1 MTAERKKDRE
11 GDTKTRTKL
20 LGSMQLVD
28 PVKRVPA
35 QRDRISIPTTYLL
48 CIKNKLCPPL
58 NFFTN
63 EHIDAVNYAPQE
75 IHFKLLRPWADEDT
89 TEKVQL
95 LDMPKMISL
104 WGSDDA
110 STCLSPFRF
119 VEATGNLLAALEL
132 LCDPS
137 PSVSATMGSV
147 TPSSAVAPSVPSYA
161 SEYKKRR
168 DFFLQLD
175 NFEATYADWYPFE
188 LKARRDILKGVLF
201 DWDAYASEV
210 LLRVRLG
217 ELERERRPK
226 RASEPNS
233 AYPNKFSRQ
242 SAPTPPPLPVAL
254 ASPFVW
260 VRRESRSVLSAP
272 EGTPTATIR
281 RQPLLSKMANPSS
294 HVSEITLLHATY
306 APTPSVSIQELR
318 LFGPQRRTKAAP
330 KRESAAFTTSTG
342 SATTVTD
349 PTPCMSA
356 LSAELSMP
364 LLSAAR
370 LVTGPLMGSS
380 KPDEV
385 LCYRDFS
392 DTIFYRPRSLTS
404 LPSDDELFKHI
415 VTPYDVSAYDH
426 LLTKHNLHSNY
437 PLLITNLTRGFP
449 LGTLPKLTKSIII
462 KNHPSVD
469 LHPEAVADYLSTEIA
484 LGRMSS
490 PFTLSEVER
499 ILRGPIYCSPFIVAE
514 QDTSPDSPPKLR
526 VCRNLSKAD
535 PLTGTP
541 SVNSHIAKE
550 DFPTRFDMAFRVTD
564 EVARAPPGTQAMSF
578 DIKSF
583 HRTCPA
589 LPDYKP
595 FLIVSFKG
603 DFYIDHVHPFGAR
616 PASSNSGQVANASI
630 DIWHAETWPSC
641 LFFKYEDD
649 IEAVRYPVSTG
660 PFHEGPYHY
669 THDRDSV
676 MALVA
681 DLNIPW
687 HPDKTDT
694 HFSTNFTYIGFSW
707 DLVLRRVSLPEKKR
721 LKYLNRVALML
732 NAHLK
737 NRAAFN
743 LRDIQIIYG
752 TLVHV
757 TFVYP
762 EGSSRLPV
770 FSNFMSGYK
779 SNTFVTH
786 HLSDSVV
793 ALYAAHVGIYVD
805 ASSDGADKLDP
816 LSLSSI
822 LYPPP
827 PQMADTVWRH
837 YHKGPKKYL
846 TDKNHWEVRCRGC
859 IRARVL
865 ITRNADLDN
874 VASGNMASART
885 EAELEQYFIPRS
897 GKIGEMWTH
906 LSRCENVDALTRDE
920 ATCELYTRKRRR
932 HEKENRAA
940 PADHVETL
948 QRSPDDVVQLSSP
961 IAGSLRSDTL
971 SVNASTPSPLSRTYS
986 NTSIS
991 SSVDPLIFYGE
1002 TLPHSRFS
1010 RSTQDEFNADLCRLL
1025 VVCNIAWWAVENPYW
1040 RGFFNK
1046 WLPNALLPGRK
1057 ELSDRVLNEEADKVI
1072 REMLPQVKN
1081 GYGTG
1086 QCDGWKNIAKTSLIA
1101 STMNVEYKP
1110 YLLNVADI
1118 SALHKT
1124 AENLLEN
1131 ILQEIKYATEILKI
1145 IVVAW
1150 CTDASAESA
1159 KMRRLLK
1166 ARMPWIITLDCWC
1179 HQINLVVGDIFKVK
1193 GVFVKCI
1200 EGATEVVKW
1209 FNNHSRALGMLKEV
1223 QRQKL
1228 LKVLALIL
1236 PVLTR
1241 WTSHYLTIRRLLDLE
1256 IVFKQLL
1263 LDSREIVLRC
1273 AGEKAKAKLEA
1284 EAVIGVLEGWDFW
1297 PNLKQHVVDLC
1308 HQIKAHLEPLAIA
1321 ANVTQNESRG
1331 FDESISRAVLAS
1343 LEKRWANADR
1353 PIFILAVVLNP
1364 YIRANF
1370 FSRESPYRSF
1380 AILWNLVAKAY
1391 QRLFDTSEE
1400 PNHAFR
1406 TAFGHYVHRTGEW
1419 SDEAMG
1425 LPYHK
1430 KAAVQEERVVNL
1442 ITLWRELHPSLGDD
1456 SMGHPTGPPQ
1466 GKSALVEI
1474 AMRIH
1479 SATPN
1484 SAATERIFSQFGVK
1498 HSKHRNRTHPEKIR
1512 KEVLLKTNTLSKFGP
1527 PPRRKRTFGDEDGDH
1542 FETDSDILAPS
1553 QPEASPSINLTDPL
1567 HFGTMAREMVAEASR
1582 DLTDMAAM
1590 MPPTLTPTPVTPTTT
1605 QPTNNDLTLKN
1616 LFHYPLASDTS
1627 STSFKVLTECWQAGE
1642 MGFAN
1647 ERTFHDILY
1656 EEDDNLP
1663 EVSDL

>member
-1 MTAERKKDRE
+1 
-11 GDTKTRTKL
+11 
-20 LGSMQLVD
+20 
-28 PVKRVPA
+28 
-35 QRDRISIPTTYLL
+35 
-48 CIKNKLCPPL
+48 
-58 NFFTN
+58 
-63 EHIDAVNYAPQE
+63 
-75 IHFKLLRPWADEDT
+75 
-89 TEKVQL
+89 
-95 LDMPKMISL
+95 
-104 WGSDDA
+104 
-110 STCLSPFRF
+110 
-119 VEATGNLLAALEL
+119 
-132 LCDPS
+132 
-137 PSVSATMGSV
+137 
-147 TPSSAVAPSVPSYA
+147 
-161 SEYKKRR
+161 
-168 DFFLQLD
+168 
-175 NFEATYADWYPFE
+175 
-188 LKARRDILKGVLF
+188 
-201 DWDAYASEV
+201 
-210 LLRVRLG
+210 
-217 ELERERRPK
+217 
-226 RASEPNS
+226 
-233 AYPNKFSRQ
+233 
-242 SAPTPPPLPVAL
+242 
-254 ASPFVW
+254 
-260 VRRESRSVLSAP
+260 
-272 EGTPTATIR
+272 
-281 RQPLLSKMANPSS
+281 
-294 HVSEITLLHATY
+294 
-306 APTPSVSIQELR
+306 
-318 LFGPQRRTKAAP
+318 
-330 KRESAAFTTSTG
+330 
-342 SATTVTD
+342 
-349 PTPCMSA
+349 
-356 LSAELSMP
+356 
-364 LLSAAR
+364 
-370 LVTGPLMGSS
+370 
-380 KPDEV
+380 
-385 LCYRDFS
+385 
-392 DTIFYRPRSLTS
+392 
-404 LPSDDELFKHI
+404 
-415 VTPYDVSAYDH
+415 
-426 LLTKHNLHSNY
+426 
-437 PLLITNLTRGFP
+437 
-449 LGTLPKLTKSIII
+449 
-462 KNHPSVD
+462 
-469 LHPEAVADYLSTEIA
+469 
-484 LGRMSS
+484 
-490 PFTLSEVER
+490 
-499 ILRGPIYCSPFIVAE
+499 
-514 QDTSPDSPPKLR
+514 
-526 VCRNLSKAD
+526 
-535 PLTGTP
+535 
-541 SVNSHIAKE
+541 
-550 DFPTRFDMAFRVTD
+550 
-564 EVARAPPGTQAMSF
+564 
-578 DIKSF
+578 
-583 HRTCPA
+583 
-589 LPDYKP
+589 
-595 FLIVSFKG
+595 
-603 DFYIDHVHPFGAR
+603 
-616 PASSNSGQVANASI
+616 
-630 DIWHAETWPSC
+630 
-641 LFFKYEDD
+641 
-649 IEAVRYPVSTG
+649 
-660 PFHEGPYHY
+660 
-669 THDRDSV
+669 
-676 MALVA
+676 
-681 DLNIPW
+681 
-687 HPDKTDT
+687 
-694 HFSTNFTYIGFSW
+694 
-707 DLVLRRVSLPEKKR
+707 
-721 LKYLNRVALML
+721 
-732 NAHLK
+732 
-737 NRAAFN
+737 
-743 LRDIQIIYG
+743 
-752 TLVHV
+752 
-757 TFVYP
+757 
-762 EGSSRLPV
+762 
-770 FSNFMSGYK
+770 
-779 SNTFVTH
+779 
-786 HLSDSVV
+786 
-793 ALYAAHVGIYVD
+793 
-805 ASSDGADKLDP
+805 
-816 LSLSSI
+816 
-822 LYPPP
+822 
-827 PQMADTVWRH
+827 MADTVWRH
-837 YHKGPKKYL
+837 YYKGPKKYL

-885 EAELEQYFIPRS
+885 EAELEQYYLSTVIPRS

-920 ATCELYTRKRRR
+920 ATRELYTRKRCR

-991 SSVDPLIFYGE
+991 SSVDPLTFYGE
-1002 TLPHSRFS
+1002 ILPHSRFS
-1010 RSTQDEFNADLCRLL
+1010 RSTQDAFNADLCRLL

-1124 AENLLEN
+1124 AENLLE
-1131 ILQEIKYATEILKI
+1131 IVLQEIKYATEILKI
-1145 IVVAW
+1145 IVVTW
-1150 CTDASAESA
+1150 CTDASGESA

-1200 EGATEVVKW
+1200 EGAIEVVKW

-1241 WTSHYLTIRRLLDLE
+1241 WTSHYLAICRLLDLE

-1273 AGEKAKAKLEA
+1273 AGEKTKAKLEA

-1297 PNLKQHVVDLC
+1297 PNLKRHVVDL
-1308 HQIKAHLEPLAIA
+1308 IKAHLEPLAIA
-1321 ANVTQNESRG
+1321 ANVTQSDNARLDTIVLTLVNLYRVYSDESRG
-1331 FDESISRAVLAS
+1331 FDESISRAV
-1343 LEKRWANADR
+1343 
-1353 PIFILAVVLNP
+1353 
-1364 YIRANF
+1364 
-1370 FSRESPYRSF
+1370 ESPYRSF

-1430 KAAVQEERVVNL
+1430 KAVVQEERVVNL

-1582 DLTDMAAM
+1582 DLTDMAAT
-1590 MPPTLTPTPVTPTTT
+1590 MPPTPTPTPVTPTTT

-1616 LFHYPLASDTS
+1616 LFHYIRKTTS
-1627 STSFKVLTECWQAGE
+1627 TYTFSTYPF
-1642 MGFAN
+1642 
-1647 ERTFHDILY
+1647 
-1656 EEDDNLP
+1656 
-1663 EVSDL
+1663 